1 MQRSDDMPQ
10 TITYTLGNSLY
21 VNMTNRCTCDCDF
34 CERNTIDAVGDAD
47 SLWLEYEPSQEE
59 VLESIKA
66 CDLTQFDEL
75 VFCGFGEPTIRMAE
89 LLWVARHVKDLAPL
103 LPIRINTI
111 GHANLIAGYDTTP
124 SLAGT
129 IDVLSV
135 SLNRA
140 DKEAYIQQ
148 MHPVFGDKAYDG
160 MLEFV
165 KKAREY
171 VPKIILTVVDLI
183 SEDEIEQCREIAE
196 SMGVSFRI
204 RAAH

>member
-1 MQRSDDMPQ
+1 MKKTQ
-10 TITYTLGNSLY
+10 TVTYTLGDALY

-47 SLWLEYEPSQEE
+47 SLWLEYEPSREE
-59 VLESIKA
+59 VLESITA
-66 CDLTQFDEL
+66 RDLSKFDEL
-75 VFCGFGEPTIRMAE
+75 VFCGFGEPTIRLE
-89 LLWVARHVKDLAPL
+89 DLLWVAQHVKDTAPL

-111 GHANLIAGYDTTP
+111 GHASLLSGRDVTP
-124 SLAGT
+124 SLAGV

-140 DKEAYIQQ
+140 DKEAYLKQ
-148 MHPVFGDKAYDG
+148 MRPAFGDRAYDG

-165 KKAREY
+165 EKARQH
-171 VPKIILTVVDLI
+171 VPKIVLTVVDLI
-183 SEDEIEQCREIAE
+183 SADEIEQCRKIAE
-196 SMGVSFRI
+196 GLGVSFRV

>member
-1 MQRSDDMPQ
+1 MSQ
-10 TITYTLGNSLY
+10 TITYILGNALY

-34 CERNTIDAVGDAD
+34 CERNTIDSVGDAD

-59 VLESIKA
+59 VLESIMA
-66 CDLTQFDEL
+66 RDLSQFDEL
-75 VFCGFGEPTIRMAE
+75 VFCGFGEPTIRLE
-89 LLWVARHVKDLAPL
+89 DLLWVAKRVKEATPL

-111 GHANLIAGYDTTP
+111 GHANLLVGKDVTP
-124 SLAGT
+124 NLAGI

-148 MHPVFGDKAYDG
+148 MRPIFGDKAYDG

-165 KKAREY
+165 KKARQY
-171 VPKIILTVVDLI
+171 VPQIVLTVVDLI
-183 SEDEIEQCREIAE
+183 STEEIEQCRKIAE
-196 SMGVSFRI
+196 DLGVSFRV

>member
-1 MQRSDDMPQ
+1 MPQ
-10 TITYTLGNSLY
+10 TITYTLGNALY

-47 SLWLEYEPSQEE
+47 SLWLEYEPSQED
-59 VLESIKA
+59 VLESITTR
-66 CDLTQFDEL
+66 DLSEFDEL
-75 VFCGFGEPTIRMAE
+75 VFCGFGEPTIRLEE
-89 LLWVARHVKDLAPL
+89 LLWVARHVKDVAPL

-111 GHANLIAGYDTTP
+111 GHANLLAGQDITP
-124 SLAGT
+124 SLAGV

-140 DKEAYIQQ
+140 DKEAYVKQ
-148 MHPVFGDKAYDG
+148 MRPAFGDKAYDG

-165 KKAREY
+165 KKARQY
-171 VPKIILTVVDLI
+171 VPNIVLTVVDLI
-183 SEDEIEQCREIAE
+183 PPDEIERCREIAE
-196 SMGVSFRI
+196 GLGVSFRV